1 MAELRVEGLV
11 KMFGAIRAVDDI
23 SFTVGDGEFLTLLGP
38 SGCGKSTTLAAIAG
52 LDRSDEGRIVLGDHL
67 FFDGARGVFIP
78 PERREV
84 GLVFQS
90 YALWPHMTVAENLD
104 FPLRLRKMPRA
115 QRAERVAE
123 ALALVEM
130 SEYGDPLP
138 VRPLGRSAAAGGAG
152 THPGLSPQPAV
163 VGRAA
168 VEPGCQA
175 AGTGEELAAPP
186 AA

>member
-11 KMFGAIRAVDDI
+11 KMFGTIRAVDNI

-38 SGCGKSTTLAAIAG
+38 SGCGKSTTLSAIAG
-52 LDRSDEGRIVLGDHL
+52 LDRSDEGRILLGDHL

-115 QRAERVAE
+115 QRA
-123 ALALVEM
+123 
-130 SEYGDPLP
+130 
-138 VRPLGRSAAAGGAG
+138 
-152 THPGLSPQPAV
+152 
-163 VGRAA
+163 
-168 VEPGCQA
+168 
-175 AGTGEELAAPP
+175 
-186 AA
+186 